1 MIPADVRVDGRSID
15 RRLRIG
21 IVLNL
26 VFALAEMI
34 AGMAAGSLSLVSDAW
49 HNFGDVIGLALSWVA
64 LQHVERPA
72 TGRKTFGYHRA
83 TILAALGNG
92 LALAG
97 VTLWLFYEAIQ
108 RLWRPELPEGTVMLA
123 VAGIGCVLNLTV
135 ALSLKPAI
143 GDVNIRSAYLHLMV
157 DALVSLGVVAAGV
170 IIVLTGWGLVDSV
183 LSLVIGSL
191 ILVGVWDIVS
201 ETLNVLMEGVPRG
214 LELDRVRDAVRS
226 FPEVKDA
233 HDLHLWSLSSRVYAL
248 SCHLQV
254 ADLQVSQGTV
264 LLERISRMLRERF
277 GIAHTTI
284 QLEAEACPPQEA
296 CTLSAKD
303 QAIASGA
310 P

>member
-1 MIPADVRVDGRSID
+1 MIPAGVRVDRWSID

-34 AGMAAGSLSLVSDAW
+34 AGMAAGSLSLMSDAW

-97 VTLWLFYEAIQ
+97 ITLWLFYEAIQ
-108 RLWRPELPEGTVMLA
+108 RLWRPDLPEGTVMMA
-123 VAGIGCVLNLTV
+123 VAGIGFVLNLAV
-135 ALSLKPAI
+135 ALSLKRAI

-170 IIVLTGWGLVDSV
+170 IILLTGWGLIDSL
-183 LSLVIGSL
+183 LSFVIGSL

-214 LELDRVRDAVRS
+214 LDLDRVRDAVRS

-254 ADLQVSQGTV
+254 ADLPVSQGTV

-296 CTLSAKD
+296 CTLSARD
-303 QAIASGA
+303 QAILSEDR
-310 P
+310 